1 MASWNSWYLNSIST
15 GVRLGS
21 EERAFWTERMTQCR
35 RGLKQHRI
43 SHLVPGIEDQVEEG
57 FSPKDLVYTC

>member
-1 MASWNSWYLNSIST
+1 M

-35 RGLKQHRI
+35 GGLKQHRI
-43 SHLVPGIEDQVEEG
+43 SHLVPGIEDQVGEG